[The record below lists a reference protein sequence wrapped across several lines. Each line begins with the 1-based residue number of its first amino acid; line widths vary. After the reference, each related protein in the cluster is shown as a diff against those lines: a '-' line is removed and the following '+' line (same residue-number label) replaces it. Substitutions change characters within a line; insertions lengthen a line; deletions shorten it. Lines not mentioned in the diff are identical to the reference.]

1 MKKII
6 AYFLNNSLLVNL
18 ISVLIIVVGL
28 VSAFTLNKETFPAID
43 FDVILVRTSYP
54 GSSSED
60 VEKLVTISLERQL
73 KTVSGIRNLN
83 AVSAEGSS
91 IIYLE
96 VDADEDIDDVLEDV
110 KTAVDSTT
118 DLPTEA
124 DLPTVTSLNNRRK
137 GIINVAVF
145 GNNYDEIR
153 SASKKLRDKLE
164 RVTDVSSVRLEGYN
178 PDQINIKVNP
188 KKLNE
193 NELTLDEISNVVRG
207 RNFNLSAGAI
217 ELSTGDVSIR
227 TVAEFE
233 TGEDLKQ
240 LPIRSNDSGQAI
252 FLSDIASIHKHP
264 DPKAILLRSQG
275 ERSVLLNI
283 KMKERGDIIATVDEI
298 KTSTEDFFKAARYE
312 NLRFNFVDDLS
323 YYVKRR
329 LNILSSNG
337 AIGILLV
344 FCCLLLFLNFSTSVI
359 TSLGAP
365 IAFLTAF
372 IVMNYMGVSLNLI
385 SMFGL
390 ILVLGMLVD
399 DSIIVAEQFYQKIE
413 AGKKPKEAAY
423 EAAIETIKP
432 VSATILTTVIAFGSI
447 FFMGGIMG
455 KFLALVPTVV
465 IICLAASW
473 IECFFILPAHLKD
486 FCSIKQRRVKKSF
499 WFDRIKSFYSR
510 IISRCLDYPKTVVL
524 SFVVIF
530 VLSLALGR
538 TMKFELFPGDDVRIV
553 FLQIK
558 GPVGSPIE
566 QTDSSLYKLEQLA
579 LALPNSELKQIKAQV
594 GTLVGEHGNK
604 LGSHYGSL
612 VLYLTPPVERD
623 RTTDDIITQ
632 LTTDAERVVPNYDVT
647 VRKIQ
652 GGPPKGKPVE
662 VEITGNRIDELKVV
676 SKRIQDELKSIEGV
690 TSTEIDFE
698 EGKSQIAIS
707 VNTLEARRLGLTSI
721 DVARELRRAFA
732 KDVITEI
739 RESDEDIDIKL
750 MLDDE
755 SRSKR
760 ETLNLLYIK
769 NRMGQRIPLLKLVS
783 IKEKPGAFVIRR
795 KNRKRIFSVSG
806 TLDKEITTP
815 LKIAKLLESKVD
827 QFSQGYP
834 EVDIEFSGENKDT
847 NESMVR
853 LATSGAISMVS
864 ILFVLILMFASFGQ
878 PIVIM
883 SAIPLGMIGVIISF
897 KIFGLALGFMALMGV
912 VALIGVV
919 VNDSI
924 VLVNFINIKAN
935 EIEDLKDAIVKACES
950 RLRPV
955 ILTTVTTVAGL
966 LPVAHAPNGDPF
978 LRPMALSFAYGL
990 LFATFVTLVFVPNL
1004 YLVYRNIL
1012 SFFERVFSKR
1022 RVSNEEVLP

>member
-18 ISVLIIVVGL
+18 ISVLVVVIGL
-28 VSAFTLNKETFPAID
+28 VSVFTLNKETFPAID

-60 VEKLVTISLERQL
+60 VEKLVTISLERNL
-73 KTVSGIRNLN
+73 KSVTGIRNLN

-96 VDADEDIDDVLEDV
+96 VEADADIDEVLEDV

-118 DLPTEA
+118 DLPSEA
-124 DLPTVTSLNNRRK
+124 EVPVITSLNNRRR

-145 GNNYDEIR
+145 GKNYDDIR
-153 SASKKLRDKLE
+153 FAAKKLRDKLE
-164 RVTDVSSVRLEGYN
+164 RVKAVSSVSLEGYN

-188 KKLNE
+188 SELNS
-193 NELTLDEISNVVRG
+193 NELTLEEVSNVVRG

-217 ELSTGDVSIR
+217 ELPGGDVSVR

-233 TGEDLKQ
+233 TVEDLQQ
-240 LPIRSNDSGQAI
+240 LPIRSNDSGKAV
-252 FLSDIASIHKHP
+252 FLGDIATIEKHP

-275 ERSVLLNI
+275 ERSILLNI
-283 KMKERGDIIATVDEI
+283 KMKEQGDIIATVDEI
-298 KTSTEDFFKAARYE
+298 KSKTEKFFSDSRFE

-337 AIGILLV
+337 ILGIVLV
-344 FCCLLLFLNFSTSVI
+344 FGCLLLFLNFSTSVI

-372 IVMNYMGVSLNLI
+372 AVMKYMGVSLNLI

-413 AGKKPKEAAY
+413 AGMKPKDAAY

-432 VSATILTTVIAFGSI
+432 VTATILTTVIAFGSI

-455 KFLALVPTVV
+455 KFLALVPTIV

-473 IECFFILPAHLKD
+473 LECFFILPAHLKD
-486 FCSIKQRRVKKSF
+486 FCSYKPNRVKKAF
-499 WFDRIKSFYSR
+499 WFDRIKASYSNL
-510 IISRCLDYPKTVVL
+510 ISKSLNYPKSVVA
-524 SFVVIF
+524 SFIIIF
-530 VLSLALGR
+530 IASLGLAKS
-538 TMKFELFPGDDVRIV
+538 MKFELFPGDDVRIV

-558 GPVGSPIE
+558 GPVGSPIR
-566 QTDSSLYKLEQLA
+566 QTDDSLLKLEHLA
-579 LALPNSELKQIKAQV
+579 LALPKNEIKQIKAQV
-594 GTLVGEHGNK
+594 GTLIGEHGNK

-612 VLYLTPPVERD
+612 VLYLTPPTERD
-623 RTTDDIITQ
+623 RTTDEIITQ
-632 LTTDAERVVPNYDVT
+632 LTTEAERIVPQYEVT

-662 VEITGNRIDELKVV
+662 INITGNSIDELKVV
-676 SKRIQDELKSIEGV
+676 SKRIQKALKDINGV

-698 EGKSQIAIS
+698 EGKSQLAIE
-707 VNTLEARRLGLTSI
+707 VNSLEARRLGLTSL

-732 KDVITEI
+732 RDAITEI

-750 MLDDE
+750 MLDDD

-760 ETLNLLYIK
+760 ETLNMLYVK
-769 NRMGQRIPLLKLVS
+769 NRMGQRIPLSKLVK
-783 IKEKPGAFVIRR
+783 IEEKPGAFVIRR

-806 TLDKEITTP
+806 TLDKAITTP
-815 LKIAKLLESKVD
+815 VKIAKTLEARVD
-827 QFSQGYP
+827 EFTSGFP
-834 EVDIEFSGENKDT
+834 EIDIEFGGENKDT
-847 NESMVR
+847 QESMVR
-853 LATSGAISMVS
+853 LATSGAISMIS
-864 ILFVLILMFASFGQ
+864 IFFVLILMFASFGQ
-878 PIVIM
+878 PLVIM

-897 KIFGLALGFMALMGV
+897 KVFGLALGFMALMGV

-935 EIEDLKDAIVKACES
+935 ELEDLKEEIVTACES

-978 LRPMALSFAYGL
+978 LKPMALSFAYGL

-1004 YLVYRNIL
+1004 YLVYRQVL
-1012 SFFERVFSKR
+1012 DFFSGLKRSKKT
-1022 RVSNEEVLP
+1022 VEAMS

>member
-18 ISVLIIVVGL
+18 ISVLVVVIGL
-28 VSAFTLNKETFPAID
+28 VSVFTLNKETFPAID

-60 VEKLVTISLERQL
+60 VEKLVTISLERNL
-73 KTVSGIRNLN
+73 KSVTGIRNLN

-96 VDADEDIDDVLEDV
+96 VEADADIDEVLEDV

-118 DLPTEA
+118 DLPSEA
-124 DLPTVTSLNNRRK
+124 EVPVITSLNNRRR

-145 GNNYDEIR
+145 GKNYDDIR
-153 SASKKLRDKLE
+153 FAAKKLRDKLE
-164 RVTDVSSVRLEGYN
+164 RVKAVSSVSLEGYN

-188 KKLNE
+188 SELNS
-193 NELTLDEISNVVRG
+193 NELTLEEVSNVVRG

-217 ELSTGDVSIR
+217 ELPGGDVSVR

-233 TGEDLKQ
+233 TVEDLQQ
-240 LPIRSNDSGQAI
+240 LPIRSNDSGKAV
-252 FLSDIASIHKHP
+252 FLGDIATIEKHP

-275 ERSVLLNI
+275 ERSILLNI
-283 KMKERGDIIATVDEI
+283 KMKEQGDIIATVDEI
-298 KTSTEDFFKAARYE
+298 KSKTEKFFSDSRFE

-337 AIGILLV
+337 ILGIVLV
-344 FCCLLLFLNFSTSVI
+344 FGCLLLFLNFSTSVI

-372 IVMNYMGVSLNLI
+372 AVMKYMGVSLNLI

-413 AGKKPKEAAY
+413 AGMKPKDAAY

-432 VSATILTTVIAFGSI
+432 VTATILTTVIAFGSI

-455 KFLALVPTVV
+455 KFLALVPTIV

-473 IECFFILPAHLKD
+473 LECFFILPAHLKD
-486 FCSIKQRRVKKSF
+486 FCSYKPNRVKKAF
-499 WFDRIKSFYSR
+499 WFDRIKASYSNL
-510 IISRCLDYPKTVVL
+510 ISKSLNYPKSVVA
-524 SFVVIF
+524 SFIIIF
-530 VLSLALGR
+530 IASLGLAKS
-538 TMKFELFPGDDVRIV
+538 MKFELFPGDDVRIV

-558 GPVGSPIE
+558 GPVGSPIR
-566 QTDSSLYKLEQLA
+566 QTDDSLLKLEHLA
-579 LALPNSELKQIKAQV
+579 LALPKNEIKQIKAQV
-594 GTLVGEHGNK
+594 GTLIGEHGNK

-612 VLYLTPPVERD
+612 VLYLTPPTERD
-623 RTTDDIITQ
+623 RTTDEIITQ
-632 LTTDAERVVPNYDVT
+632 LTTEAERIVPQYEVT

-662 VEITGNRIDELKVV
+662 INITGNSIDELKVV
-676 SKRIQDELKSIEGV
+676 SKRIQKALKDINGV

-698 EGKSQIAIS
+698 EGKSQLAIE
-707 VNTLEARRLGLTSI
+707 VNSLEARRLGLTSL

-732 KDVITEI
+732 RDAITEI

-750 MLDDE
+750 MLDDD

-760 ETLNLLYIK
+760 ETLNMLYVK
-769 NRMGQRIPLLKLVS
+769 NRMGQRIPLSKLVK
-783 IKEKPGAFVIRR
+783 IEEKPGAFVIRR

-806 TLDKEITTP
+806 TLDKAITTP
-815 LKIAKLLESKVD
+815 VKIAKTLEARVD
-827 QFSQGYP
+827 EFTSGFP
-834 EVDIEFSGENKDT
+834 EIDIEFGGENKDT
-847 NESMVR
+847 QESMVR
-853 LATSGAISMVS
+853 LATSGAISMIS
-864 ILFVLILMFASFGQ
+864 IFFVLILMFASFGQ
-878 PIVIM
+878 PLVIM

-897 KIFGLALGFMALMGV
+897 KVFGLALGFMALMGV

-935 EIEDLKDAIVKACES
+935 ELEDLKEAIVTACES

-978 LRPMALSFAYGL
+978 LKPMALSFAYGL

-1004 YLVYRNIL
+1004 YLVYRQVL
-1012 SFFERVFSKR
+1012 DFFSGLKRSKKT
-1022 RVSNEEVLP
+1022 VEAMS

>member
-18 ISVLIIVVGL
+18 ISVLVVVIGL
-28 VSAFTLNKETFPAID
+28 VSVFTLNKETFPAID

-60 VEKLVTISLERQL
+60 VEKLVTISLERNL
-73 KTVSGIRNLN
+73 KSVTGIRNLN

-96 VDADEDIDDVLEDV
+96 VEADADIDEVLEDV

-118 DLPTEA
+118 DLPSEA
-124 DLPTVTSLNNRRK
+124 EVPVITSLNNRRR

-145 GNNYDEIR
+145 GKNYDDIR
-153 SASKKLRDKLE
+153 FAAKKLRDKLE
-164 RVTDVSSVRLEGYN
+164 RVKAVSSVSLEGYN

-188 KKLNE
+188 SELNS
-193 NELTLDEISNVVRG
+193 NELTLEEVSNVVRG

-217 ELSTGDVSIR
+217 ELPGGDVSVR

-233 TGEDLKQ
+233 TVEDLQQ
-240 LPIRSNDSGQAI
+240 LPIRSNDSGKAV
-252 FLSDIASIHKHP
+252 FLGDIATIEKHP

-275 ERSVLLNI
+275 ERSILLNI
-283 KMKERGDIIATVDEI
+283 KMKEQGDIIATVDEI
-298 KTSTEDFFKAARYE
+298 KSKTEKFFSDSRFE

-337 AIGILLV
+337 ILGIVLV
-344 FCCLLLFLNFSTSVI
+344 FGCLLLFLNFSTSVI

-372 IVMNYMGVSLNLI
+372 AVMKYMGVSLNLI

-413 AGKKPKEAAY
+413 AGMKPKDAAY

-432 VSATILTTVIAFGSI
+432 VTATILTTVIAFGSI

-455 KFLALVPTVV
+455 KFLALVPTIV

-473 IECFFILPAHLKD
+473 LECFFILPAHLKD
-486 FCSIKQRRVKKSF
+486 FCSYKPNRVKKAF
-499 WFDRIKSFYSR
+499 WFDRIKASYSNL
-510 IISRCLDYPKTVVL
+510 ISKSLNYPKSVVA
-524 SFVVIF
+524 SFIIIF
-530 VLSLALGR
+530 IASLGLAKS
-538 TMKFELFPGDDVRIV
+538 MKFELFPGDDVRIV

-558 GPVGSPIE
+558 GPVGSPIR
-566 QTDSSLYKLEQLA
+566 QTDDSLLKLEHLA
-579 LALPNSELKQIKAQV
+579 LALPKNEIKQIKAQV
-594 GTLVGEHGNK
+594 GTLIGEHGNK

-612 VLYLTPPVERD
+612 VLYLTPPTERD
-623 RTTDDIITQ
+623 RTTDEIITQ
-632 LTTDAERVVPNYDVT
+632 LTTEAERIVPQYEVT

-662 VEITGNRIDELKVV
+662 INITGNSIDELKVV
-676 SKRIQDELKSIEGV
+676 SKRIQKALKDINGV

-698 EGKSQIAIS
+698 EGKSQLAIE
-707 VNTLEARRLGLTSI
+707 VNSLEARRLGLTSL

-732 KDVITEI
+732 RDAITEI

-750 MLDDE
+750 MLDDD

-760 ETLNLLYIK
+760 ETLNMLYVK
-769 NRMGQRIPLLKLVS
+769 NRMGQRIPLSKLVK
-783 IKEKPGAFVIRR
+783 IEEKPGAFVIRR

-806 TLDKEITTP
+806 TLDKAITTP
-815 LKIAKLLESKVD
+815 VKIAKTLEARVD
-827 QFSQGYP
+827 EFTSGFP
-834 EVDIEFSGENKDT
+834 EIDIEFGGENKDT
-847 NESMVR
+847 QESMVR
-853 LATSGAISMVS
+853 LATSGAISMIS
-864 ILFVLILMFASFGQ
+864 IFFVLILMFASFGQ
-878 PIVIM
+878 PLVIM

-897 KIFGLALGFMALMGV
+897 KVFGLALGFMALMGV

-924 VLVNFINIKAN
+924 VLVNVINIKAN
-935 EIEDLKDAIVKACES
+935 ELEDLKEAIVTACES

-978 LRPMALSFAYGL
+978 LKPMALSFAYGL

-1004 YLVYRNIL
+1004 YLVYRQVL
-1012 SFFERVFSKR
+1012 DFFSGLKRSKKT
-1022 RVSNEEVLP
+1022 VEAMS